1 MPSMTRAPRLR
12 DLRSP
17 TLLLAL
23 GFGTGLLPKAPGT
36 WGSLVGVALFAAVA
50 TLGWAVALLVT
61 LGVSALGVVL
71 CGRAARA
78 LGEHDHAAI
87 VWDEIAG
94 VMVALLFVPV
104 TWYWLLAGFVAFRLF
119 DITKPGPIGRLD
131 QQVGGGL
138 GIMLDDLAAGLLAG
152 AVLWTAKV
160 VAGL

>member
-1 MPSMTRAPRLR
+1 M
-12 DLRSP
+12 
-17 TLLLAL
+17 LLAL

-36 WGSLVGVALFAAVA
+36 WGTLVGVALFAAVA

-61 LGVSALGVVL
+61 LGVSALGVAL
-71 CGRAARA
+71 CGRAART

-104 TWYWLLAGFVAFRLF
+104 TWYWLLAGFVAFRVF
-119 DITKPGPIGRLD
+119 DITKPGPIRRLD

-138 GIMLDDLAAGLLAG
+138 GIMIDDVAAGLLAG
-152 AVLWTAKV
+152 AVLWAAKAA
-160 VAGL
+160 AGL